1 MRECTMKRKPVLA
14 LINHPRSFIG
24 WGAVLLMFPWLWGCA
39 KPINIPPLSSE
50 EIAHFQAAANYPHAS
65 YRIEPGDT
73 LQIRYPFHQEMN
85 QDELVRPDGKV
96 TATMLGEI
104 MVAGMSTSDL
114 EALLRE
120 RTSHRLRNPEVT
132 VMVSRLS
139 DKSVFVGGEV
149 GKPGVVPYRLGL
161 SPLQAVIASGGF
173 RDTARVDSVILIRTG
188 GEADTFV
195 SRKLNLAEVVTQG
208 TKEPIYLAPQD
219 VLFVPRTAIADA
231 NLWVRQHITDLIPFL
246 RGSVGANARVQ

>member
-1 MRECTMKRKPVLA
+1 
-14 LINHPRSFIG
+14 
-24 WGAVLLMFPWLWGCA
+24 MFPWLWGCA

-50 EIAHFQAAANYPHAS
+50 EIAHFQAAANYPHSS

-208 TKEPIYLAPQD
+208 MKEPIYLAPQD